1 MSARAAGGAWHGV
14 YACWAR
20 RGGSEL
26 HPELPPGRPCH
37 AADVRST
44 RDQGM
49 VWPGPCR
56 TTAARVSEASEP
68 ASRWGLI
75 GLWPQALSRRRWLV
89 GLGGARAR
97 AAVRA
102 DLQPDLAR
110 CVDVARVRVC
120 FLYWRFGPRN
130 VLRCESR
137 FPFPQRPRRRL
148 TPPYWLPTA
157 LPTPSRRRARARAAR
172 ATRSGAHLSRAGT
185 GRKSHCTALLG
196 AHSGCVA
203 VGAGIRPTAALL
215 VRCWRT
221 MARSGLNSGRAQAS

>member
-1 MSARAAGGAWHGV
+1 MPGTAPMHAGHGAAGASCILSFPEVGHAMPPTSDRPVIKAWFGQVRAA
-14 YACWAR
+14 R
-20 RGGSEL
+20 R
-26 HPELPPGRPCH
+26 
-37 AADVRST
+37 
-44 RDQGM
+44 
-49 VWPGPCR
+49 
-56 TTAARVSEASEP
+56 ARVSEASEP

-130 VLRCESR
+130 ILRCESR

-172 ATRSGAHLSRAGT
+172 ATRSGARLSRAGT
-185 GRKSHCTALLG
+185 GRKSH
-196 AHSGCVA
+196 
-203 VGAGIRPTAALL
+203 
-215 VRCWRT
+215 
-221 MARSGLNSGRAQAS
+221 

>member
-1 MSARAAGGAWHGV
+1 MHAGHGAARA
-14 YACWAR
+14 
-20 RGGSEL
+20 SFIL
-26 HPELPPGRPCH
+26 SFPEVGHSMP
-37 AADVRST
+37 
-44 RDQGM
+44 QGM
-49 VWPGPCR
+49 VWPAPCR
-56 TTAARVSEASEP
+56 TTAARVTRSVRARV
-68 ASRWGLI
+68 ACWGLI
-75 GLWPQALSRRRWLV
+75 GLHGRRRYLV
-89 GLGGARAR
+89 GDDGSALAALAPAPPSVRSSSPIWLG
-97 AAVRA
+97 VWMW
-102 DLQPDLAR
+102 LAFAYVF
-110 CVDVARVRVC
+110 CTSALALGIFYVVNC
-120 FLYWRFGPRN
+120 
-130 VLRCESR
+130 

-172 ATRSGAHLSRAGT
+172 ATRSGARLSRAGT